1 MLQNCCFLHASKM
14 YNCTIK
20 TFLHDPSEFHTMRR
34 YRWEK
39 YKMMSLFH
47 RNVQQRFVGQI
58 LLSKGHELR
67 IYVKIGLYQLLFLL
81 WCLMMDLTNATSK
94 YHHCFKNINLK
105 VSRKISIWI
114 WNVIKNIYLHWPIEI
129 YLLYIF
135 QKPQNRI
142 HKQNNNCYI
151 VLFGIKM
158 GNYKLKE
165 YVLKDNKVC
174 TIRLVYI

>member
-20 TFLHDPSEFHTMRR
+20 TFLHDPSAFLTMRR

-67 IYVKIGLYQLLFLL
+67 IYVKIGLYHFLFLL
-81 WCLMMDLTNATSK
+81 SCLMMDLTTMKKVYINIMENWGTTDRK
-94 YHHCFKNINLK
+94 IYHYIANNITLK
-105 VSRKISIWI
+105 VS
-114 WNVIKNIYLHWPIEI
+114 IKEFKYGSEMWSRIYICI
-129 YLLYIF
+129 DLLRYI
-135 QKPQNRI
+135 
-142 HKQNNNCYI
+142 
-151 VLFGIKM
+151 
-158 GNYKLKE
+158 
-165 YVLKDNKVC
+165 DC
-174 TIRLVYI
+174 TFS

>member
-1 MLQNCCFLHASKM
+1 MGKECFKIVIFCVLQKCIIVQLKHFCTTLQEFL
-14 YNCTIK
+14 
-20 TFLHDPSEFHTMRR
+20 TMRR

-58 LLSKGHELR
+58 SLSKGHELR
-67 IYVKIGLYQLLFLL
+67 IYVKISLYQLLFLL
-81 WCLMMDLTNATSK
+81 WSLMMDLTIMT
-94 YHHCFKNINLK
+94 K
-105 VSRKISIWI
+105 VISRKISIWI

-158 GNYKLKE
+158 GNSKLKE

-174 TIRLVYI
+174 TIRLVCI

>member
-1 MLQNCCFLHASKM
+1 MLQNCYFLCASKM

-20 TFLHDPSEFHTMRR
+20 TFLHDRHSTFLTKRR

-67 IYVKIGLYQLLFLL
+67 IYVKIGLYQFLFLL
-81 WCLMMDLTNATSK
+81 SCLMILT
-94 YHHCFKNINLK
+94 LL
-105 VSRKISIWI
+105 SRKISIWI

-135 QKPQNRI
+135 QKPQKRI
-142 HKQNNNCYI
+142 HKQNNNCYS